1 MPYIAIKA
9 NPKDEATKKELVR
22 RINEV
27 LLDVWGCPQGVVT
40 ISMEEIAPD
49 AWQDTVVKREIEPNA
64 DKMMIRYGE
73 KLFED

>member
-9 NPKDEATKKELVR
+9 KPKDDATIKELVR

-27 LLDVWGCPQGVVT
+27 LLEVWGCPQGVVT

>member
-9 NPKDEATKKELVR
+9 KPKDKAAKKELVR
-22 RINEV
+22 RINQAV
-27 LLDVWGCPQGVVT
+27 LEVWGCPQEVIT

-49 AWQDTVVKREIEPNA
+49 LWKDTVVKNEIEPNA

-73 KLFED
+73 KLYQD

>member
-9 NPKDEATKKELVR
+9 KPKDEAAKKELVR
-22 RINEV
+22 RINQAV
-27 LLDVWGCPQGVVT
+27 LEVWGCPQEVIT

-49 AWQDTVVKREIEPNA
+49 LWKDTVVKNEIEPNA

-73 KLFED
+73 KLYQD

>member
-9 NPKDEATKKELVR
+9 KPKDEATKKELVR

-27 LLDVWGCPQGVVT
+27 LLDVWGCPQGGVT

>member
-9 NPKDEATKKELVR
+9 KPKDEATKKELVR

-27 LLDVWGCPQGVVT
+27 LLEVWGCPQGVVT

-49 AWQDTVVKREIEPNA
+49 DWQDTVVRREIEPNA

>member
-1 MPYIAIKA
+1 MPYIAIKTK
-9 NPKDEATKKELVR
+9 PKDEATKKELVR

-27 LLDVWGCPQGVVT
+27 LLEVWGCPQGVVT

>member
-9 NPKDEATKKELVR
+9 KPKDEATKKELVR

-27 LLDVWGCPQGVVT
+27 LLEVWGCPQGVVT

-49 AWQDTVVKREIEPNA
+49 AWQDTGVKREIEPNA

>member
-9 NPKDEATKKELVR
+9 KPKDKAVKKELVR
-22 RINEV
+22 RINQAV
-27 LLDVWGCPQGVVT
+27 LEVWGCPQEVIT

-49 AWQDTVVKREIEPNA
+49 LWKDTVVKNEIEPNA

-73 KLFED
+73 KLYQD

>member
-9 NPKDEATKKELVR
+9 KPKDEATKKELVR
-22 RINEV
+22 RINE
-27 LLDVWGCPQGVVT
+27 LLLEVWDCPQGVVT

>member
-1 MPYIAIKA
+1 MPYIAINAK
-9 NPKDEATKKELVR
+9 PKDAATKKELVR

>member
-9 NPKDEATKKELVR
+9 KPKDEATKKELVR
-22 RINEV
+22 RINE
-27 LLDVWGCPQGVVT
+27 LLLEVWGCPQGVVT

>member
-9 NPKDEATKKELVR
+9 KPKDEATKKELVR

-27 LLDVWGCPQGVVT
+27 LLEVWGCPQGVVT
-40 ISMEEIAPD
+40 NTMEEIAPD

>member
-9 NPKDEATKKELVR
+9 KPKDEATKKELVR

>member
-9 NPKDEATKKELVR
+9 KPKDEATKKELVR

-27 LLDVWGCPQGVVT
+27 LLEVWGCPQGVVT

>member
-9 NPKDEATKKELVR
+9 KPKDEATKKELVR

-27 LLDVWGCPQGVVT
+27 LLEVWGCPQGVVT
-40 ISMEEIAPD
+40 ISMEEIAPE

>member
-9 NPKDEATKKELVR
+9 KPKDEATKKQLVR

-27 LLDVWGCPQGVVT
+27 LLEVWGCPQGVVT
-40 ISMEEIAPD
+40 ISMEEIAPE